1 MKSALEITDRRI
13 CPSCGGR
20 RFVGPWLCETCRGD
34 GSIIVEPKTFPIF
47 TRVTVA
53 LIFIFS
59 LLAIG
64 FLIAGRQ

>member
-1 MKSALEITDRRI
+1 MTLEITDRRI
-13 CPSCGGR
+13 CSSCGGH

-34 GSIIVEPKTFPIF
+34 GSIIVEPKPRTF
-47 TRVTVA
+47 TRVTIA

>member
-1 MKSALEITDRRI
+1 MPLELVDQKI
-13 CPSCGGR
+13 CPTCNGR
-20 RFVGPWLCETCRGD
+20 RFVGEYLCSKCGGD
-34 GSIIVEPKTFPIF
+34 GAVPVDKKFPTF
-47 TRVTVA
+47 TRVTIA